1 MTPPAREIAAADA
14 GPGPGSGVSDAA
26 RVSVRINDAPHALAR
41 PATVADAVA
50 AIGAVAPYAV
60 AVNRVFAPRSTHA
73 THALADGDR
82 IEVIRPV
89 TGG

>member
-1 MTPPAREIAAADA
+1 MTAPTLSRPDAAA
-14 GPGPGSGVSDAA
+14 
-26 RVSVRINDAPHALAR
+26 RLQLRINGIDHVLAA

-50 AIGAVAPYAV
+50 RIGAVAPYAV
-60 AVNRVFAPRSTHA
+60 AVNREFVPRSA
-73 THALADGDR
+73 YAARALLPDDK